1 MRCGSL
7 WAFGPS
13 AHRAHASLRALP
25 GFGADSR
32 SLNRRGGRRPRPPL
46 VSLPRKYRRS
56 ARCPRAAL
64 VFAHAFGSLCRLWR
78 QQPTGLTLPS
88 GAPSGRF
95 ALRATA
101 HRADASLRCPK
112 PCAAA
117 QKSERCEC
125 PKGTRNAPRSNTL
138 LSCMTHKRR
147 GHPLPGGAAPLLFKK
162 HYHLERPAF
171 LASLRSLATLDG
183 LCRRKRWRPPA
194 SSCIKP
200 RFLRPGC
207 SIIRASLTV
216 ALMVSL
222 PRFGSLWAFGPTAH
236 RADAS
241 LRAFGHTK
249 RSRAAGAGEAR
260 THGASGGRGDAP
272 TAAGAGACSGASADW
287 DKEHG
292 PAGTA
297 AGCGEARFLLPVA
310 QSFALP

>member
-1 MRCGSL
+1 MGCRGLSGCSIIRASLTVALMVSLPRCGSL

-32 SLNRRGGRRPRPPL
+32 SLNRRGGRWPRPPL
-46 VSLPRKYRRS
+46 VSLPT
-56 ARCPRAAL
+56 
-64 VFAHAFGSLCRLWR
+64 F
-78 QQPTGLTLPS
+78 
-88 GAPSGRF
+88 GRF

-147 GHPLPGGAAPLLFKK
+147 GHPPPGGAAPLLFKK
-162 HYHLERPAF
+162 HYQLSLERPAF

-183 LCRRKRWRPPA
+183 LCRRKRRRPPLIPA
-194 SSCIKP
+194 SS
-200 RFLRPGC
+200 R
-207 SIIRASLTV
+207 
-216 ALMVSL
+216 VS
-222 PRFGSLWAFGPTAH
+222 
-236 RADAS
+236 
-241 LRAFGHTK
+241 
-249 RSRAAGAGEAR
+249 
-260 THGASGGRGDAP
+260 
-272 TAAGAGACSGASADW
+272 CV
-287 DKEHG
+287 
-292 PAGTA
+292 
-297 AGCGEARFLLPVA
+297 PVA

>member
-1 MRCGSL
+1 MSGVQGDPRL
-7 WAFGPS
+7 LN
-13 AHRAHASLRALP
+13 H
-25 GFGADSR
+25 SR
-32 SLNRRGGRRPRPPL
+32 FPTF
-46 VSLPRKYRRS
+46 RKYRRS
-56 ARCPRAAL
+56 VRCRAQPLYLLTPSGRFAL
-64 VFAHAFGSLCRLWR
+64 CATAHRADASLRCASSRFGPLA
-78 QQPTGLTLPS
+78 QVPTGHTLPFAPCRGLGQTPGRS
-88 GAPSGRF
+88 IVAEGAGRAHRSFRSPPSGRF

-147 GHPLPGGAAPLLFKK
+147 GHPPPGGAAPLLFKK

-171 LASLRSLATLDG
+171 LAPLRSLATLDG

-222 PRFGSLWAFGPTAH
+222 SSQISAFCALAARSPCICSFANIGVLRADRAQPLYLLTPSGRFAAFGGNSPQ
-236 RADAS
+236 
-241 LRAFGHTK
+241 G
-249 RSRAAGAGEAR
+249 
-260 THGASGGRGDAP
+260 
-272 TAAGAGACSGASADW
+272 
-287 DKEHG
+287 
-292 PAGTA
+292 
-297 AGCGEARFLLPVA
+297 
-310 QSFALP
+310 